1 MSGTSLAN
9 SILEAIFENA
19 ELLFI
24 VKALR
29 PAPSGC
35 LIEAELTLPLIVG
48 YGIDTINCAGPIN
61 PFLTTFLK
69 NLEFLR
75 WREVLPR
82 FNALSFIAP
91 DPVGLRCN
99 TIFRAHGLYAGFL
112 GLFESLKPLFRRMV
126 LFRLDSSGLVAPL
139 PVSLVADVILGAD
152 GVYAILFAL
161 FNYREL
167 FFLSEARGPTL

>member
-19 ELLFI
+19 ELFFI

-29 PAPSGC
+29 SAPSGR

-75 WREVLPR
+75 WREVPPR

-99 TIFRAHGLYAGFL
+99 TIFRAHGFYADFL
-112 GLFESLKPLFRRMV
+112 GLFESLKPLFRRTV
-126 LFRLDSSGLVAPL
+126 LFS
-139 PVSLVADVILGAD
+139 
-152 GVYAILFAL
+152 
-161 FNYREL
+161 
-167 FFLSEARGPTL
+167 